1 MGTRCSVAHRSVGV
15 GDFRTTRRDCARQSV
30 VVCAMKRKCKYSGA
44 CAVVLILAFAVHLV
58 ESDYSAFNVHRVFR
72 SKKVPSSRRLVN
84 NNGDPLWRPQHVNKG
99 EFSLIETRVAP
110 ATPNTRD
117 EPDAMQ
123 LPLKTFNCGC
133 FFSKSRLQA
142 VSFFESFEY
151 LEEYEEGKNG
161 EMIKAQLDDD
171 PLPDTPLARPDYLEC
186 SCRHKKIHI
195 DKKLLAQGAE

>member
-1 MGTRCSVAHRSVGV
+1 MRPIELW
-15 GDFRTTRRDCARQSV
+15 GDFRTTRRDCVRHSV
-30 VVCAMKRKCKYSGA
+30 VGCAMRGKCKYSGVCAVGLIFA
-44 CAVVLILAFAVHLV
+44 CALHLV
-58 ESDYSAFNVHRVFR
+58 RSDYSAFNVHRVFR
-72 SKKVPSSRRLVN
+72 SKKVTSSRRLVN

-186 SCRHKKIHI
+186 SCRHKHLHI

>member
-1 MGTRCSVAHRSVGV
+1 
-15 GDFRTTRRDCARQSV
+15 
-30 VVCAMKRKCKYSGA
+30 MKRKCKYSGA

-186 SCRHKKIHI
+186 SCRHKHLHI

>member
-1 MGTRCSVAHRSVGV
+1 MP
-15 GDFRTTRRDCARQSV
+15 
-30 VVCAMKRKCKYSGA
+30 
-44 CAVVLILAFAVHLV
+44 L
-58 ESDYSAFNVHRVFR
+58 NVHRVFR

-142 VSFFESFEY
+142 VSFF
-151 LEEYEEGKNG
+151 L
-161 EMIKAQLDDD
+161 IV
-171 PLPDTPLARPDYLEC
+171 
-186 SCRHKKIHI
+186 
-195 DKKLLAQGAE
+195 